1 MPQTKLIRLRKRVY
15 KNFPLLLA
23 VLLLVFLF
31 SSSVVAAPLSRFL
44 SSEFGPDG
52 FQISEMGPPIIFPPP
67 IASSST
73 NGFLLAVW
81 EGTAP
86 TYTGVQRLGDFRPV
100 VLRTC
105 GNIPAGRV

>member
-1 MPQTKLIRLRKRVY
+1 MPQTKLIRLQQRVY

-52 FQISEMGPPIIFPPP
+52 FQISEMGPPAGNRLQFYKWVSAGSLGGNRPDIHRH
-67 IASSST
+67 
-73 NGFLLAVW
+73 
-81 EGTAP
+81 
-86 TYTGVQRLGDFRPV
+86 QRLGDFRPV
-100 VLRTC
+100 VLRTG